1 MPADSGKADKVKK
14 VKEVVEE
21 TDAEADRKRRKKEWK
36 LEAEKAYKERRD
48 QEIKAVDEDIQRNVA
63 KKILHNRGLT
73 RKRKKIDRNPRVKK
87 RVKYEQTLKKRK
99 NVVKEYKEGKQELY
113 RGETSGIKI
122 GLVRGIAL

>member
-73 RKRKKIDRNPRVKK
+73 RKRF
-87 RVKYEQTLKKRK
+87 T
-99 NVVKEYKEGKQELY
+99 
-113 RGETSGIKI
+113 
-122 GLVRGIAL
+122 